1 MAIPKQENEELIGHW
16 TLHYYA
22 HTGDRYNGE
31 LVVSN
36 QSLYFD
42 VAFHIKKTSV
52 KSVEGN
58 IMIAFEDIKKIEAIR
73 NLHIF
78 RRLRITLKSGA
89 TYLFDRGVMPVEP
102 IIKTLNKAIKDAAI
116 TT

>member
-58 IMIAFEDIKKIEAIR
+58 IVIAFTDIKKIEEIR
-73 NLHIF
+73 NLYIF
-78 RRLRITLKSGA
+78 KRLRITLKDGA
-89 TYLFDRGVMPVEP
+89 T
-102 IIKTLNKAIKDAAI
+102 
-116 TT
+116 

>member
-1 MAIPKQENEELIGHW
+1 MAIPRQENEELIAHW

-22 HTGDRYNGE
+22 YTGDRYNGE
-31 LVVSN
+31 LVLSN
-36 QSLYFD
+36 QRLYFD
-42 VAFHIKKTSV
+42 VAFHIKTTSV

-58 IMIAFEDIKKIEAIR
+58 ITIAFEDIKKIEAIR

-78 RRLRITLKSGA
+78 RRLRITLKSGS
-89 TYLFDRGVMPVEP
+89 TFLFDRGVMPIQA
-102 IIKTLNKAIKDAAI
+102 IIDAINTAIKES